1 MNYFVA
7 GFKKYAVL
15 RGRASRTEYWMFAG
29 LNVIFGV
36 AASILDY
43 VAKVP
48 DHSGIDLTNFLVPS
62 LGSRIAG
69 FFFPLYVLA
78 MMVPFV
84 AVAVRRLHDTGKS
97 GWWCLLGAIPL
108 VGTIWLIVLLALPGD
123 REENAYGPPVM
134 PESIYVYQPQLWD

>member
-15 RGRASRTEYWMFAG
+15 RGRASRTEYWMFAE
-29 LNVIFGV
+29 LNVMFGV
-36 AASILDY
+36 AASILGY

-48 DHSGIDLTNFLVPS
+48 DHSGIDLT
-62 LGSRIAG
+62 
-69 FFFPLYVLA
+69 
-78 MMVPFV
+78 VPFV

-108 VGTIWLIVLLALPGD
+108 VGTIWLIVLLALPGNP
-123 REENAYGPPVM
+123 EENAYGPPVM
-134 PESIYVYQPQLWD
+134 PESIYVHQPQLWD